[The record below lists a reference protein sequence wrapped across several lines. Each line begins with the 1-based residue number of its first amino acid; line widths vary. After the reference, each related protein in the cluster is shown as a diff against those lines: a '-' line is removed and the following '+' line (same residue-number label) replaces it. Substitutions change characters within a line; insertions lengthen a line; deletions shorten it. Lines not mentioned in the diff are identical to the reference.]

1 MYTSLAYIRTMEQ
14 AKTTPVDRSR
24 TSRRKLHSL
33 AEKMHAYAK
42 ANNLCV
48 FIMFDGAQ
56 PGAIKHTGHYN
67 AYVAKHVIGHM
78 ALSHPELFRQTTEEI
93 NRMMEERTGYHSVA
107 GPVEQIDS
115 PSGVVDPT
123 LKVVK
128 DGDELISPAVDEH
141 PEA

>member
-1 MYTSLAYIRTMEQ
+1 MAQ
-14 AKTTPVDRSR
+14 VKQPADRSR

-56 PGAIKHTGHYN
+56 PGAIKQTGHYN
-67 AYVAKHVIGHM
+67 AYMAKHVIGHM

-93 NRMMEERTGYHSVA
+93 NRLIEERNAQSTVGS
-107 GPVEQIDS
+107 VEQVDS

-123 LKVVK
+123 LEVLKG
-128 DGDELISPAVDEH
+128 GDEFVSPAVDEH